1 MKKRLLVFSVD
12 AMVCEDVDALR
23 TMPNFRKYLA
33 GGCEVTGGMRTIY
46 PSVTYPIHVS
56 MMTGCYAGTH
66 GVVSNFKFTTKD
78 RDANWNWDKCYQ
90 VDDIFAAAKRAGYTT
105 ASISWPVTG
114 NNPNID
120 YLVNE
125 YWMPQPGDT
134 LRSSFERAGTGPEMM
149 EILERNACHLPAG
162 YEKGGKKNFM
172 QWPQIDEFWVNI
184 ACDLIRTKAPEVL
197 FLHTGTFDS
206 FRHSYGVFSSHL
218 DLARKN
224 LDRYLGMLMD
234 ACAAAGVAEETNL
247 VLVSDHGQRDICRA
261 LHPNVLLADYGFI
274 RTDENG
280 KVTDWD
286 AYCMSNA
293 MSTLVYLKNPD
304 DSELKRRVHNCLK
317 TLQSEGVYG
326 IGRILTAE
334 EAADEEH
341 LKGDFSFVIE
351 SDGYTSFGDR
361 AVRPLVQ
368 NFDISDY
375 RFGRA
380 THGYIPDLGAQP
392 VFVAKGPDFRE
403 NVTLPRGRVIDEAPT
418 YAKLLGVVLQ
428 DADGS
433 AMDVFLRALG
443 TDRD

>member
-1 MKKRLLVFSVD
+1 MKKRILVFSVD

-23 TMPNFRKYLA
+23 AMPNFQKYLA

-56 MMTGCYAGTH
+56 MMTGCYPGTH
-66 GVVSNFKFTTKD
+66 GVVSNFKFTTENKD
-78 RDANWNWDKCYQ
+78 AYWNWDKCYE
-90 VDDIFAAAKRAGYTT
+90 VEDIFSAAKKAGYKT

-125 YWMPQPGDT
+125 YWMPEPGDT
-134 LRSSFERAGTGPEMM
+134 LRSSFGRMGTSEEML
-149 EILERNACHLPAG
+149 EILERNACHLPQG

-184 ACDLIRTKAPEVL
+184 ACDVIRSYAPEVM

-206 FRHSYGVFSSHL
+206 YRHSYGVFSSHL
-218 DLARKN
+218 EEARAN
-224 LDRYLGMLMD
+224 LDRYIGMLME
-234 ACAAAGVAEETNL
+234 ACTAAGVAEETNL

-261 LHPNVLLADYGFI
+261 LNPNVLLADHGFI
-274 RTDENG
+274 ETDEAG
-280 KVTDWD
+280 TVRSWK
-286 AYCMSNA
+286 AFCMSNA
-293 MSTLVYLKNPD
+293 MSTLVYLQDPKD
-304 DSELKRRVHNCLK
+304 RKLEQEVYACLK
-317 TLQSEGVYG
+317 ALQDEGVYG
-326 IGRILTAE
+326 IGRIFTAQ
-334 EAADEEH
+334 EAREEEH
-341 LKGDFSFVIE
+341 LYGDFSFVIE

-403 NVTLPRGRVIDEAPT
+403 NVTLARAQIVDEAPT
-418 YAKLLGVVLQ
+418 YAKLLGVELS
-428 DADGS
+428 ADGKPL
-433 AMDVFLRALG
+433 DIFLK
-443 TDRD
+443 